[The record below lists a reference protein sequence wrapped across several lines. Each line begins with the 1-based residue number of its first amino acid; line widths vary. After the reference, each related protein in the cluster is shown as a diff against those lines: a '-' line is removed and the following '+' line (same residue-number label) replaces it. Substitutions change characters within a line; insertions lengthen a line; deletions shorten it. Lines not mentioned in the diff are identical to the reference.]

1 VLEQLMGLV
10 SARKRMSNTDLTNVN
25 DANFD
30 AEVRRSRLPVVIDFW
45 APWCQPCRAVH
56 PILERMASKYS
67 GSVRILRMNVDD
79 EKHTPAEYA
88 VRGIPTLLFFKN
100 GTIKNQLV
108 GAQSEENIEQAIR
121 NLL

>member
-1 VLEQLMGLV
+1 
-10 SARKRMSNTDLTNVN
+10 MSSKEISELQDVD

-30 AEVRRSRLPVVIDFW
+30 VEVRRSRVPVVIDFW
-45 APWCQPCRAVH
+45 APWCQPCRVVH
-56 PILERMASKYS
+56 PILERMAVKYH

-79 EKHTPAEYA
+79 ERHTPVEFA
-88 VRGIPTLLFFKN
+88 VRGIPTLLFFKD

-108 GAQSEENIEQAIR
+108 GVQSEENIEQAIR

>member
-1 VLEQLMGLV
+1 MGSV
-10 SARKRMSNTDLTNVN
+10 PVGERMNNKDLTDVN

-30 AEVRRSRLPVVIDFW
+30 AEVRRSRLPVVLDFW
-45 APWCQPCRAVH
+45 APWCQPCRVVH

-67 GSVRILRMNVDD
+67 GTVRILRMNVDD
-79 EKHTPAEYA
+79 ERHTPAEYA

-108 GAQSEENIEQAIR
+108 GVQSEENIEQAIR